1 MLCPYQQILNKMQGL
16 ARDKHS
22 SLFCATVSDKDKELA
37 SLKLAKGKHSSF
49 SCATLL
55 IDYFD
60 IDVFTPQNLS
70 NLLPMDKQ
78 ASLTRSATTRESFI
92 ALVPGPLN
100 IL

>member
-1 MLCPYQQILNKMQGL
+1 MQGL

-22 SLFCATVSDKDKELA
+22 SLFCATVSDEEKELA
-37 SLKLAKGKHSSF
+37 SLKHAKGKHSSL

-60 IDVFTPQNLS
+60 IDVFNQQNISDLI
-70 NLLPMDKQ
+70 PRDKH
-78 ASLTRSATTRESFI
+78 ASLSPSATRKESIMAF
-92 ALVPGPLN
+92 VPGPLN